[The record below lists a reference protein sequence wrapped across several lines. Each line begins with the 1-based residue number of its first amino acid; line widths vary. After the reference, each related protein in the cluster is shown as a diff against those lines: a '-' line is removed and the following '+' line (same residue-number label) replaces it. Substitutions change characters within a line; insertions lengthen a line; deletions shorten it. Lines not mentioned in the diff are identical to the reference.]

1 MPGQFQLAPRPH
13 EEAVAL
19 IEGKR
24 PVAHDVFMGMLPELR
39 GRAFAVAG
47 IEGADILQR
56 LRDALADLPRGEN
69 WVDVRANL
77 AEELSPFL
85 GEEGGEARAELL
97 LRVHG
102 FQAFNAA
109 NWRVIQEDDDTTH
122 IQYLATEDDRVRDSH
137 LALNGIILPK
147 DDTFWHDH
155 TPPWEWGCRCR
166 IRAINPDLL
175 AEAKADDADRAPDD
189 QLVLEGPAAQHL
201 RDGQILRDGQAF
213 NVTPD
218 EGEGAFQWHPD
229 NLHLPLEQLRARLD
243 PEVWHQFEEYA
254 RAAEIEPGLSLWDWM
269 NK

>member
-1 MPGQFQLAPRPH
+1 MPGQFQLAPSPH
-13 EEAVAL
+13 EEAIAL
-19 IEGKR
+19 IAGKR

-69 WVDVRANL
+69 WADVRATL
-77 AEELSPFL
+77 ADELTPFL
-85 GEEGGEARAELL
+85 GDGAERRAELL

-109 NWRVIQEDDDTTH
+109 NWRVIQQDQDTTH

-147 DDTFWHDH
+147 NDSFWDEH

-175 AEAKADDADRAPDD
+175 AEFQQADETRAPDD

-201 RDGQILRDGQAF
+201 RDGQLIRDGQAF
-213 NVTPD
+213 DVSPD
-218 EGEGAFQWHPD
+218 EDPNGFHWHPD
-229 NLHLPLEQLRARLD
+229 NLAIPLDQLRARLD
-243 PEVWHQFEEYA
+243 PEVWHQFEDHA
-254 RAAEIEPGLSLWDWM
+254 RMSEIEPGLTLWDWLH
-269 NK
+269 